1 MNKHI
6 PEGTSIETNGTCP
19 LQAFIIFITGTKL
32 SRTGG
37 LKLNPNRAST
47 IISYPVTATNESK
60 NMMAT
65 D

>member
-37 LKLNPNRAST
+37 LKLNPNSAST
-47 IISYPVTATNESK
+47 IITYPVTATN
-60 NMMAT
+60 
-65 D
+65 